1 MSSNLASSK
10 RANVY
15 GKARHIFARKCLSYL
30 FRPGFHYAGLAF
42 AIQALEYR
50 SAIRQNSRECQ
61 MSGSQLFFGD
71 GERPPVDQL
80 GTAIV
85 ALRPSRLGQ
94 CVQKACHLWCFGS
107 QNGLGECDGAPME
120 RFRGRGGFLVV
131 INEAE
136 QVKWHG

>member
-50 SAIRQNSRECQ
+50 SPIRQNSRECQ
-61 MSGSQLFFGD
+61 VSGPSFSSAMASARRLISSA
-71 GERPPVDQL
+71 PP
-80 GTAIV
+80 
-85 ALRPSRLGQ
+85 
-94 CVQKACHLWCFGS
+94 
-107 QNGLGECDGAPME
+107 
-120 RFRGRGGFLVV
+120 
-131 INEAE
+131 
-136 QVKWHG
+136 